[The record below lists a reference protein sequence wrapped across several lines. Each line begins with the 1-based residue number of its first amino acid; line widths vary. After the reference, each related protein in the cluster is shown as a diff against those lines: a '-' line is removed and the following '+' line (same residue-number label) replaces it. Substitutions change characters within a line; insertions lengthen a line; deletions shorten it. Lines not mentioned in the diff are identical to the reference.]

1 MLWQTVLPCRLLPHV
16 TGKLSGLLRGWLL
29 ASGLPRCDAV
39 STFPSCCSPFLG
51 CRLPCMMSC
60 WALWH
65 GSIYYEALPTPFPP
79 TGPGFGCEFC
89 RHLAFGRLVV
99 ARTPCLSLLMRTC
112 LCFPPPSPATSWD
125 PSSWGAPHPGTG
137 VLLELRRGAW
147 LQADG
152 NACYKKDTAHTATME
167 KKHDRPCTPHAE
179 QLVSRTHDGEQK
191 YRQ

>member
-1 MLWQTVLPCRLLPHV
+1 
-16 TGKLSGLLRGWLL
+16 
-29 ASGLPRCDAV
+29 
-39 STFPSCCSPFLG
+39 
-51 CRLPCMMSC
+51 MSC

-89 RHLAFGRLVV
+89 RHLVFGRLVV

-152 NACYKKDTAHTATME
+152 NACYKKDTAHTATRQKSTTDPAHLMLNNWFL
-167 KKHDRPCTPHAE
+167 DSMM
-179 QLVSRTHDGEQK
+179 VSRSIDNKNHDDGNIPFILTVSNGRMATCSRALQK
-191 YRQ
+191 TPRRLWWTSLSDP